1 MQKSKQEKLLNALN
15 ALYEITPILDDEL
28 DSKESEHHRGKIIEL
43 CVHIANLY
51 E

>member
-1 MQKSKQEKLLNALN
+1 MPKSKQEKILTALN
-15 ALYEITPILDDEL
+15 ALYEITPILDEPL
-28 DSKESEHHRGKIIEL
+28 DSKESEHHRAKIIEM